1 MPYELK
7 PFDVDVE
14 TTPYLSADD
23 TDLQKGDR
31 WTLNFGPQ
39 HPATHTTLRIVLT
52 LDGERVVRAV
62 PHIGYLHSG
71 FEKLGETLDY
81 NQYVTI
87 VSRMDYASPICN
99 DIAWHECV
107 ERLFGITCT
116 PRCKVVRTILFELGR
131 VQNHLLS
138 VAASALDLGAF
149 TGFLYAFNEREPIY
163 DIMDLVSGQRYHPDW
178 SRVGGAMYDLPD
190 EELFKNR
197 VKKFIR
203 EELPPAIDDVE
214 TLLNNNKIF
223 RDRTE
228 GIGLVTHEEALAW
241 SLSGPVARAS
251 GVKRDLRKDQPYLCY
266 ADNWDHQGAPAVKFK
281 VPIATG
287 CDVFSRY
294 LIRVEEIKQS
304 VGIIEQLINDI
315 PDGPMNTDADG
326 KAVKPPKPEVYGSI
340 EGLIQHFELVMNN
353 RKWEAPVAE
362 IYNAVESANGELGYF
377 LVADGGPIPW
387 RVSVRPPCFINY
399 QCFSKMLEGHQ
410 IADIPAVL
418 GSINVIAAE
427 LDR

>member
-1 MPYELK
+1 
-7 PFDVDVE
+7 
-14 TTPYLSADD
+14 
-23 TDLQKGDR
+23 
-31 WTLNFGPQ
+31 
-39 HPATHTTLRIVLT
+39 
-52 LDGERVVRAV
+52 
-62 PHIGYLHSG
+62 
-71 FEKLGETLDY
+71 
-81 NQYVTI
+81 
-87 VSRMDYASPICN
+87 
-99 DIAWHECV
+99 
-107 ERLFGITCT
+107 
-116 PRCKVVRTILFELGR
+116 
-131 VQNHLLS
+131 

-149 TGFLYAFNEREPIY
+149 TGFLYAFNEREPTY

-228 GIGLVTHEEALAW
+228 GIGVITHDEAIAW

-315 PDGPMNTDADG
+315 PGGPMNTDADG

>member
-1 MPYELK
+1 
-7 PFDVDVE
+7 
-14 TTPYLSADD
+14 
-23 TDLQKGDR
+23 
-31 WTLNFGPQ
+31 
-39 HPATHTTLRIVLT
+39 
-52 LDGERVVRAV
+52 
-62 PHIGYLHSG
+62 
-71 FEKLGETLDY
+71 
-81 NQYVTI
+81 
-87 VSRMDYASPICN
+87 
-99 DIAWHECV
+99 
-107 ERLFGITCT
+107 
-116 PRCKVVRTILFELGR
+116 
-131 VQNHLLS
+131 
-138 VAASALDLGAF
+138 
-149 TGFLYAFNEREPIY
+149 
-163 DIMDLVSGQRYHPDW
+163 
-178 SRVGGAMYDLPD
+178 
-190 EELFKNR
+190 
-197 VKKFIR
+197 
-203 EELPPAIDDVE
+203 
-214 TLLNNNKIF
+214 NKIF

-228 GIGLVTHEEALAW
+228 GIGIVTHDEAIAW

-266 ADNWDHQGAPAVKFK
+266 ADNWDHEGAPAVKFK

-294 LIRVEEIKQS
+294 LVRVEEIKQS

-399 QCFSKMLEGHQ
+399 QCFSKMLEGHM